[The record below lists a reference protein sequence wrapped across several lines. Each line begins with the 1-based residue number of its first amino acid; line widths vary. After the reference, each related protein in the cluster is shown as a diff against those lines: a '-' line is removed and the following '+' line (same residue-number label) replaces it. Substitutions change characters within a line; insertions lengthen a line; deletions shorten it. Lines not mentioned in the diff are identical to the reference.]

1 MAGILTLA
9 IAEKEVM
16 TKSTLELLGGGR
28 KLADKLGWQV
38 ASVFV
43 GWEGSSLIPSLF
55 AHGADWVYQASH
67 PLLLETYQPEA
78 YLSALEQAVRQ
89 AHPDVVLLPGDSMGR
104 ELAPRLASRLSA
116 GIVAEVIGLDV
127 EPSSKAVLFTCPAYG
142 GKAMA
147 VFSAKSFPV
156 VATLKPRTFEVLPKD
171 EARRGEVVD
180 VKLDLDPSLLRVKR
194 LEKVREEGAGVKL
207 EDAKVVVSGG
217 RGIGGPEGFKLL
229 EQLAQL
235 FKGAV
240 GASRAAADAGWVP
253 ASWQVG
259 QTGKTISPD
268 LYIAVGI
275 SGATQHI
282 AGVSGAKTIVA
293 VNTDP
298 EAPIFKVAQLGIV
311 ADYRRAIPKL
321 IEKCQELLGQ

>member
-9 IAEKEVM
+9 IRDKEVM

-43 GWEGSSLIPSLF
+43 GGEVSSLIPTLF
-55 AHGADWVYQASH
+55 AHGADRVYQASH
-67 PLLLETYQPEA
+67 PLLETYQPEA
-78 YLSALEQAVRQ
+78 HLFALAQAVHQ
-89 AHPDVVLLPGDSMGR
+89 ANPDVVLLPGDSMGR

-116 GIVAEVIGLDV
+116 GIVAEVVGLDV
-127 EPSSKAVLFTCPAYG
+127 EPSSRAVLFTCPAYG

-147 VFSAKSFPV
+147 VFSAKRLPV

-171 EARRGEVVD
+171 EARRGEVVE
-180 VKLDLDPSLLRVKR
+180 VELDLDPSLLRVKR
-194 LEKVREEGAGVKL
+194 LEKVREESAGVKL

-229 EQLAQL
+229 GQLAQL
-235 FKGAV
+235 LKGAV

-321 IEKCQELLGQ
+321 IEKCQELLGR